1 VLVDLAGH
9 TGNNRLLVF
18 ARTPSPVQASWL
30 GYFDTTGLASIGYR
44 IADEHSVPLA
54 AERFFV
60 ERIVRLARSSSCYQP
75 PEAPEPTPPPS
86 LERGWV
92 TFGCFHN
99 PVKVTREVVAVF
111 ARILRELEGSRL
123 MLKYSTFD
131 DPTLRAR
138 YLAWLAEEG
147 IAPDRVDIS
156 GQEPLPKFMQFMGN
170 IDVALDPFP
179 YSGET
184 TALHTLWMGVP
195 LVTIEGPTMVQRLSS
210 RVLRVAGQGDWV
222 ASSRDD
228 YVRIALGLARD
239 SARRV
244 ELRAGLRG
252 RLRASPLLDH
262 GGVTRELEAAY
273 RTMWRTWCGSPSPVS
288 PSEE

>member
-1 VLVDLAGH
+1 
-9 TGNNRLLVF
+9 VF

-44 IADEHSVPLA
+44 IADEHSVPPA

-60 ERIVRLARSSSCYQP
+60 ERIVRLPRSSNCFLP
-75 PEAPEPTPPPS
+75 PEAPEPLPPPS

-111 ARILRELEGSRL
+111 GRVLRELGGSRL
-123 MLKYSTFD
+123 MLKYATFD

-147 IAPDRVDIS
+147 VTSDRVDIS
-156 GQEPLPKFMQFMGN
+156 GQEPLPKFLQLMGQL
-170 IDVALDPFP
+170 DVALDPFP

-195 LVTIEGPTMVQRLSS
+195 LVTIEGPTLVQRLSS
-210 RVLRVAGQGDWV
+210 RVLRVAGLDDWV
-222 ASSRDD
+222 ASSPDE

-239 SARRV
+239 PARRV
-244 ELRAGLRG
+244 ELRAGLREL
-252 RLRASPLLDH
+252 LRASPLLDH
-262 GGVTRELEAAY
+262 RGVTRELEAAY
-273 RTMWRTWCGSPSPVS
+273 RNMWRAWCGSPSPVS
-288 PSEE
+288 PSQE